1 MINRNKKG
9 VANRIAVTFL
19 SVSTALFLSGAS
31 LTVLLVA
38 NAALTESQIQSI
50 LSLLQSF
57 GADTAT
63 INNVNAS
70 LRGQATTPTPPST
83 GNCGF
88 TRSLTVRSTGADVKC
103 LQQYLN
109 GTAFKVAASGAGSP
123 GSETSYF
130 GPATK
135 GAVAKWQ
142 AANGVAPAVGYF
154 GPISQAKYNSLVA
167 GGPTPPGPG
176 PVPPSVGTGLQ
187 VSSGTQPTNYIA
199 PESAA
204 RVPFTVVKLTAGTD
218 RK

>member
-9 VANRIAVTFL
+9 AANKIVVTFL

-31 LTVLLVA
+31 LAVPLVA

-50 LSLLQSF
+50 LSFLQSF
-57 GADTAT
+57 GAGTAT
-63 INNVNAS
+63 VHNVKAS
-70 LRGQATTPTPPST
+70 VRGLPTVPSTPPSST

-88 TRSLTVRSTGADVKC
+88 TRSLTTGSTGADVKC

-123 GSETSYF
+123 GAETMYF

-154 GPISQAKYNSLVA
+154 GPISQAKYNLLVA
-167 GGPTPPGPG
+167 GGPTPPGP
-176 PVPPSVGTGLQ
+176 
-187 VSSGTQPTNYIA
+187 
-199 PESAA
+199 
-204 RVPFTVVKLTAGTD
+204 
-218 RK
+218 